1 MPFFISKSFDLM
13 ISHRSFL
20 FLLVVCGLLI
30 SCSSPKNL
38 NTRRMKASPPIRV
51 LLSENQTESVVQC
64 ESNAMLKVGETIHPV
79 SSGET
84 IRVRMEGSAVR
95 VLLSKKDLGAFREPV
110 SCYPIEVG
118 GACSL
123 ISKRYSDTLTFAPH
137 ERNFSIHNTL
147 SIEKYL
153 ESVVPN
159 ELGSDRKS
167 EDFEALKAQAIL
179 ARTYALAKATLPTLR
194 SFDVFDDVRDQV
206 FSGVGNPSSLASK
219 AVYETKG
226 EILSFGDQF
235 VDALYHA
242 TCGGSTEAP
251 QLVWNRPQGKSY
263 LNGVRD
269 GKNAFCQISPSYRWK
284 ESYSRERLEEIIK
297 KNLPS
302 ANAEYYGEQFPSD
315 WYLLDLRILK
325 RMPSGRI
332 AELKIIMGNRKERK
346 SYLLYGDK
354 IRWALRRPD
363 GKTVL
368 RSCLFDLT
376 LARDENSWLTS
387 ITIAGGGNG
396 HGVGMCQWG
405 ALGMSRKGI
414 SAGEILQ
421 HYFPG
426 TEIQNM
432 Y

>member
-1 MPFFISKSFDLM
+1 M
-13 ISHRSFL
+13 ISHRLSLFFL
-20 FLLVVCGLLI
+20 IVSGLLV

-38 NTRRMKASPPIRV
+38 NTRLTTANPSIRV
-51 LLSENQTESVVQC
+51 LLSENQTESVLQC
-64 ESNAMLKVGETIHPV
+64 ESNTMLKVGETVHAVP
-79 SSGET
+79 SGET
-84 IRVRMEGSAVR
+84 IRIRMEGATLR
-95 VLLSKKDLGAFREPV
+95 VLLSKKDLGVSREPI
-110 SCYPIEVG
+110 SCYPIDAG
-118 GACSL
+118 GVCSL
-123 ISKRYSDTLTFAPH
+123 TSKRYSDTLTFAPH
-137 ERNFSIHNTL
+137 ERNFSIRNTL

-206 FSGVGNPSSLASK
+206 FTGVGNPSSLASK
-219 AVYETKG
+219 AVRETDG
-226 EILSFGDQF
+226 EVLSFGDQF
-235 VDALYHA
+235 ADALYHS

-269 GKNAFCQISPSYRWK
+269 GEAPYCQLSPSYRWK
-284 ESYSRERLEEIIK
+284 ENYSRERLEEIIK

-346 SYLLYGDK
+346 SYLVYGDK
-354 IRWALRRPD
+354 IRWALRRAD

-376 LARDENSWLTS
+376 LTRDENKWLTS

-414 SAGEILQ
+414 SAGEILH

-426 TEIQNM
+426 TEIQKI